1 MTESTEAGI
10 IIGRLI
16 QSDARSFIF
25 RCGKKESISQL
36 ALGAMI
42 EVDLD
47 PTTTIFAIVTNIR
60 YLDDAMIA
68 QLATADVL
76 PENVVENH
84 RIMGSPVIDALM
96 VGFTQNN
103 QIIQTIPPRPPIR
116 LENVRLSTSDSLY
129 LFTHH
134 ALSYFQNIYEAR
146 NTIFFSSVLSSHISM
161 AHSAHRMHYDD
172 EWLQNVV
179 DRLTDMLIQE
189 YPILKSC
196 LEALAQ
202 LIPEIATLE
211 WGINED

>member
-1 MTESTEAGI
+1 
-10 IIGRLI
+10 
-16 QSDARSFIF
+16 
-25 RCGKKESISQL
+25 
-36 ALGAMI
+36 MI

-116 LENVRLSTSDSLY
+116 LENVRLSTSESLY

-161 AHSAHRMHYDD
+161 AHSAHRMVYDD
-172 EWLQNVV
+172 EWLQT
-179 DRLTDMLIQE
+179 LLI
-189 YPILKSC
+189 
-196 LEALAQ
+196 
-202 LIPEIATLE
+202 
-211 WGINED
+211 D

>member
-76 PENVVENH
+76 PENVIESH

-96 VGFTQNN
+96 VGFAKNN
-103 QIIQTIPPRPPIR
+103 QIIQTIPQRPPIR

-129 LFTHH
+129 FIHGACSIVFSKYLRSQKHDLLFECFIVAHIDGTFSTSD
-134 ALSYFQNIYEAR
+134 ALR
-146 NTIFFSSVLSSHISM
+146 
-161 AHSAHRMHYDD
+161 
-172 EWLQNVV
+172 
-179 DRLTDMLIQE
+179 
-189 YPILKSC
+189 
-196 LEALAQ
+196 
-202 LIPEIATLE
+202 
-211 WGINED
+211 